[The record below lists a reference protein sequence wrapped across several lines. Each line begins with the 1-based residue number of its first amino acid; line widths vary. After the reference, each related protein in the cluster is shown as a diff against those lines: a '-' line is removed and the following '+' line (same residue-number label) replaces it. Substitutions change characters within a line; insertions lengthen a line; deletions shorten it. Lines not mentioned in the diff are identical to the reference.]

1 MKNTGRARTRVVG
14 LSALLLAGAFAALP
28 LEATVYTVTLKNG
41 TTFETRYQPEYASWD
56 ASKVVLMTEYGN
68 RVALVGADI
77 DSVTVDSENR
87 GFGHQLNASTVA
99 LGWAPNDALDPNS
112 DEGKA
117 ALAAES
123 AAAQAGGQAQP
134 VYNQEQFVQ
143 PGAISSGVP
152 MWMTGV
158 NSVPQVQ
165 PTAAPEPQQ

>member
-1 MKNTGRARTRVVG
+1 MQNTGRARTRVVA
-14 LSALLLAGAFAALP
+14 LFALLLAGAFAALP

-77 DSVTVDSENR
+77 DSITIDSENR
-87 GFGHQLNASTVA
+87 GYGHQLNSSTIA

-117 ALAAES
+117 VIAAE
-123 AAAQAGGQAQP
+123 AAAAAVAGQAP
-134 VYNQEQFVQ
+134 PIYNQEQFVQ
-143 PGAISSGVP
+143 PGAMSGLPV
-152 MWMTGV
+152 WMTGV
-158 NSVPQVQ
+158 NAVPQVQ
-165 PTAAPEPQQ
+165 PAQAQESPRQ